1 MNTQQPIIPITV
13 GVESAYRS
21 LGIGRTA
28 FYALVRA
35 GEIRM
40 IKFGKR
46 SLVPCS
52 ELERLVTDRLN
63 AEGSNLRVASK

>member
-1 MNTQQPIIPITV
+1 VNTQQQITPLTV

-35 GEIRM
+35 GEIRL
-40 IKFGKR
+40 IKLGKR
-46 SLVPCS
+46 SLVPCA
-52 ELERLVTDRLN
+52 ELERLVADRLN
-63 AEGSNLRVASK
+63 AGSTVARAVAK